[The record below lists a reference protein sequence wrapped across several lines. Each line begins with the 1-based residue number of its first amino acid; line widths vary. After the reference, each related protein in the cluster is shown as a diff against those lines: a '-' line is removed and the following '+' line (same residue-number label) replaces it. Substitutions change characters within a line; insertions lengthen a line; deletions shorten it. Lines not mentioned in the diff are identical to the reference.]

1 MLDVKFI
8 KENVDMVKQNIIK
21 RNMVCDIDQLL
32 ELHNKIAEVQQAI
45 ESLNAESN
53 ANNKAVQK
61 AKTSAERAELIERG
75 KKAKED
81 LPKLK
86 EQLEA
91 LLPEFNEIMLTVP
104 NIMAEDT
111 PVGKNEELNVE
122 VESFLAPTKFDFQP
136 RNHIELGEISD
147 LFDFEAGAKVAGTK
161 FYYLKNEAVML
172 DLALQMYIIQ
182 KLVKKGY
189 TPLVTPDL
197 AKSSILQGSGFN
209 PRGNESNIYNIE
221 GTDLSLIATAE
232 ITIGGMLSDTVLNI
246 SELPKKYV
254 AFSHCFRTEA
264 GGGGRAGYGL
274 YRVHQ
279 FSKVEMYQFVCNED
293 GEKALQEMLG
303 VEKEIFSDLG
313 IPYRVVRICSG
324 DMGAPAYKKYDI
336 EAWMPGKGENGEYGE
351 VTSVGNFTN
360 FQSRRLNIK
369 YIDENGK
376 RQFVTTLNG
385 TASATGRTMLAI
397 LENFQDKNGNVKIP
411 KVLIPFTGFDVIK
424 PKTDSILT

>member
-1 MLDVKFI
+1 MLDIKFI
-8 KENVDMVKQNIIK
+8 KENEEMIKQNIIN
-21 RNMVCDIDQLL
+21 RNMVCDIDYLL
-32 ELHNKIAEVQQAI
+32 NIHKEVSTIQQKIEA
-45 ESLNAESN
+45 LNAEN
-53 ANNKAVQK
+53 NINNKAVQK
-61 AKTSAERAELIERG
+61 AKTLEEKQELIKKG
-75 KKAKED
+75 KKIKEE

-86 EQLEA
+86 EQLEKI
-91 LLPEFNEIMLTVP
+91 LPEYNEAMLSVP
-104 NIMAEDT
+104 NIMADDT
-111 PVGKNEELNVE
+111 PIGKDEESNVE
-122 VESFLAPTKFDFQP
+122 VDKFLSPTKFDFLP
-136 RNHIELGEISD
+136 KNHVELGEICD

-182 KLVKKGY
+182 KLVKKGF
-189 TPLVTPDL
+189 TPLITPDL

-209 PRGNESNIYNIE
+209 PRGNETNIYNIE
-221 GTDLSLIATAE
+221 GTDLNLIATAE
-232 ITIGGMLSDTVLNI
+232 ITIGGMLSNTVLDI
-246 SELPKKYV
+246 KELPKKYV

-279 FSKVEMYQFVCNED
+279 FSKVEMYQFVKNED
-293 GEKALQEMLG
+293 GEKALQELLSI
-303 VEKEIFSDLG
+303 EKEIFKDLG
-313 IPYRVVRICSG
+313 LPYRVVRICSG

-336 EAWMPGKGENGEYGE
+336 EAWMPGKGESGEYGE

-376 RQFVTTLNG
+376 RQYVNTLNG

-397 LENFQDKNGNVKIP
+397 IENYQQEDGSIKIP
-411 KVLIPFTGFDVIK
+411 EVLIPFTGFDIIK
-424 PKTDSILT
+424 PKNIKR